1 MFDWRELL
9 LRNQNQPAQPDRTTL
24 KLLEEQLLHLLP
36 PVVNALNATNILPL
50 QPIWSKNEIAL
61 KFNIILEEVE
71 QRYLVAWDHVR
82 NAQIQKLEAD
92 YQNWYQ
98 AQLRSDKSLFSTYC
112 QWQELLI
119 QQHAQG
125 WSSWII
131 LGLKG
136 HPFVARELKREQSL
150 TPETELL
157 LAEFF
162 RCAKPL
168 LQIDS
173 DTVLKEFYSFQAAF
187 TQQKP
192 FLPRLFQEIS
202 DASEKEIFEKLGENE
217 FVEVARIFWNDV
229 LVGK

>member
-9 LRNQNQPAQPDRTTL
+9 LRNQNQPAQTDRTTL

-36 PVVNALNATNILPL
+36 PIVNALNATNILPL
-50 QPIWSKNEIAL
+50 QPTWSKNEIAQ
-61 KFNIILEEVE
+61 KFKKILEEVE

-92 YQNWYQ
+92 YQTWYL
-98 AQLRSDKSLFSTYC
+98 AQLRSDKSLYSNYC

-119 QQHAQG
+119 QQHSQG
-125 WSSWII
+125 WSYWI
-131 LGLKG
+131 LHGLKE
-136 HPFVARELKREQSL
+136 HPFLARELKRGQSL
-150 TPETELL
+150 APETELL

-168 LQIDS
+168 LQIDT

-187 TQQKP
+187 TQQTP

-202 DASEKEIFEKLGENE
+202 DESEKEIFEELEDNE
-217 FVEVARIFWNDV
+217 FVEAARIFWNIV
-229 LVGK
+229 FVGK

>member
-9 LRNQNQPAQPDRTTL
+9 LRNQNQPAQTDRTTL

-168 LQIDS
+168 LQIDT
-173 DTVLKEFYSFQAAF
+173 DTVLKEF
-187 TQQKP
+187 
-192 FLPRLFQEIS
+192 
-202 DASEKEIFEKLGENE
+202 
-217 FVEVARIFWNDV
+217 
-229 LVGK
+229 